1 MPHITAVTLAFG
13 ATPATESAT
22 AVVAM
27 EDSAMAM
34 VSTTLDLAQDT
45 AQALADCLAKD
56 SAMHLTMAALEELL
70 LVVSHRDRGHWLLAR
85 RVAVP
90 VERPHP
96 VPVPVLVP
104 AGSDVLTSLWLET
117 RG

>member
-1 MPHITAVTLAFG
+1 MV
-13 ATPATESAT
+13 
-22 AVVAM
+22 
-27 EDSAMAM
+27 M
-34 VSTTLDLAQDT
+34 VSTTLDSAQDT
-45 AQALADCLAKD
+45 AQALADSSAKD
-56 SAMHLTMAALEELL
+56 TVMHLTMAALEELP

-96 VPVPVLVP
+96 GPVPVLVP

-117 RG
+117 RCSKGSHSGCPRTELLQFTDFLR